1 MISAVRLGELAAL
14 GTAFCWAGTALAFAA
29 AGRRI
34 GSLVVNLLRLLC
46 GLALLTLA
54 AWLARGQALPSDASA
69 AAWGWLA
76 LSGLVGFV
84 LGDLCLFRAFVEI
97 GPRLS
102 SLVMCLAPPFAA
114 LISWFLTGETLAAR
128 EVLGMALVASGIGWA
143 IAERH
148 PAPPVAADPGTV
160 APANPRHP
168 PRASLRGLLLALGGA
183 AGQAGG
189 LVLSKRGMGSYHF
202 LAATQIRVLAGIIGF
217 SLLFVA
223 LGWWPQVR
231 AALADRRALAY
242 TATGAFFGPF
252 LGVSLS
258 LFAVQHAPTGVAA
271 SLMAISPLLIIPVVM
286 LRGEERVGLGGIAGA
301 LLAVGGVALLF
312 S

>member
-1 MISAVRLGELAAL
+1 MARRGV
-14 GTAFCWAGTALAFAA
+14 WA
-29 AGRRI
+29 
-34 GSLVVNLLRLLC
+34 
-46 GLALLTLA
+46 
-54 AWLARGQALPSDASA
+54 
-69 AAWGWLA
+69 
-76 LSGLVGFV
+76 
-84 LGDLCLFRAFVEI
+84 
-97 GPRLS
+97 
-102 SLVMCLAPPFAA
+102 APP
-114 LISWFLTGETLAAR
+114 AR
-128 EVLGMALVASGIGWA
+128 RAVWCCRSGAWA
-143 IAERH
+143 TI
-148 PAPPVAADPGTV
+148 T
-160 APANPRHP
+160 
-168 PRASLRGLLLALGGA
+168 S
-183 AGQAGG
+183 
-189 LVLSKRGMGSYHF
+189 S
-202 LAATQIRVLAGIIGF
+202 AATQIRVLAGIVGF

-271 SLMAISPLLIIPVVM
+271 SLMAISPLLIIPVAM